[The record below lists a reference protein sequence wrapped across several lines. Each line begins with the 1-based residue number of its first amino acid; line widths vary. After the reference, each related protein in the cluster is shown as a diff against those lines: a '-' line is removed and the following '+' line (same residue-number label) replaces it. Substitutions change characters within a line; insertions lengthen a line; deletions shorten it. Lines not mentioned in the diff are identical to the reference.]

1 MGEGQLTGDQ
11 SFMTDLSAAAQPSV
25 NDPHTLVFSI
35 AAVLCLLLPL
45 VTVGSERDVGWQR
58 KIYWGGTF
66 GSMVCVFIAS
76 LPNIAT
82 GLIFALFA
90 IFIMSLRAYFT
101 SQYIKIGGRVIAFHS
116 ATDTSSRPGRPGE
129 LGVDEP
135 YSPTVSA
142 SRLWWLLIVG
152 VGIFGAGSMWIN
164 LASGQELRYGI
175 LGLGIVVA
183 FAVLGGIGD
192 AMHRQRIARGQYV
205 QFAILSLASAG
216 LFPLFYLIAHAATL
230 RLKQSSG

>member
-1 MGEGQLTGDQ
+1 MRWQAALAQ
-11 SFMTDLSAAAQPSV
+11 SGIDNPRTLIFFVA
-25 NDPHTLVFSI
+25 TLV
-35 AAVLCLLLPL
+35 CLLLP
-45 VTVGSERDVGWQR
+45 VITVGSERSLSWQR
-58 KIYWGGTF
+58 KVYWSSTF
-66 GSMVCVFIAS
+66 GAMACVIIAS
-76 LPNIAT
+76 LPSFAT
-82 GLIFALFA
+82 GGVFAFLILLG
-90 IFIMSLRAYFT
+90 MSLRAYFT
-101 SQYIKIGGRVIAFHS
+101 SRYITIGGRVIAFHS
-116 ATDTSSRPGRPGE
+116 GTGTSSRPGRPGE

-142 SRLWWLLIVG
+142 SRLWWLLVVG

-183 FAVLGGIGD
+183 FAVLTGIGD

-216 LFPLFYLIAHAATL
+216 IYPVLYLIAHAVTL
-230 RLKQSSG
+230 WLKKLPS